1 MRVVIGPVDA
11 RSAAAWLGY
20 ADRVLDELGTLAP
33 GECFSTPETVAIL
46 RDFVA
51 RWRTALGDDRL
62 FLWDDDVPAER
73 IEFAMHAFQRVVDV
87 LARRAEVHGRTA
99 PPEGDDFYLAVLQGV
114 LSAMQAES
122 GSSAAYAD
130 HLAEFW
136 PGWAT
141 IS

>member
-11 RSAAAWLGY
+11 RSAQAWLGY
-20 ADRVLDELGTLAP
+20 ADHVLDELGTLAP

-46 RDFVA
+46 RDFVSRWHETA
-51 RWRTALGDDRL
+51 RQDRV
-62 FLWDDDVPAER
+62 FLWDEDVPAER
-73 IEFAMHAFQRVVDV
+73 IEFAMHAFQRVVDL
-87 LARRAEVHGRTA
+87 LARRSEVRGRTA
-99 PPEGDDFYLAVLQGV
+99 PPEGDDFYLALLQGV
-114 LSAMQAES
+114 LGALQSES
-122 GSSAAYAD
+122 PSSAAFAD

>member
-11 RSAAAWLGY
+11 RSATAWLGY
-20 ADRVLDELGTLAP
+20 ADRVLDELGTMAP

-46 RDFVA
+46 RDFVS
-51 RWRTALGDDRL
+51 RWQAEVAKGRT
-62 FLWDDDVPAER
+62 FLWDEDLPAER
-73 IEFAMHAFQRVVDV
+73 IEYAMHAFQRVVDL
-87 LARRAEVHGRTA
+87 LAQRAEVHGRSA
-99 PPEGDDFYLAVLQGV
+99 PPEGDDFYLALLQGV
-114 LSAMQAES
+114 LGALQSESA
-122 GSSAAYAD
+122 SSAAFAD

>member
-11 RSAAAWLGY
+11 RSAEAWLAY
-20 ADRVLDELGTLAP
+20 ADQVLDELGTLAP

-46 RDFVA
+46 RDFVSRWQEPA
-51 RWRTALGDDRL
+51 RQDRV
-62 FLWDDDVPAER
+62 FLWDEDVPAER
-73 IEFAMHAFQRVVDV
+73 IEFAMHAFQRVVDL

-99 PPEGDDFYLAVLQGV
+99 PPEGDDFYLALLQGV
-114 LSAMQAES
+114 LGALQSESA
-122 GSSAAYAD
+122 SSAAFAD

-136 PGWAT
+136 PGRAT